1 MKWAVSSGKTEH
13 VRCVILLVITAVLW
27 SSGGL
32 LIKAIDWHP
41 LAIAGMR
48 SAIAA
53 LVIWLAFRNEKIN
66 YSAPQL
72 MGAAAYAGTVILFVS
87 ATKLTTA
94 ANAILIQYSAPVFV
108 ALLATWFLNE
118 KPRSAD
124 WLTIGVVF
132 GGLLLFFQDKMSTGG
147 LLGNLLALASG
158 FTMAVM
164 IVSMR
169 KQKDGSPFGSVL
181 LGNGATVL
189 FGLPFMLGSGP
200 DLTGWIALGFLGVF
214 QLGLSYVLYS
224 VAIKHVT
231 ALEAIIITTIEPI
244 LNPVWVFLFL
254 GEQPGPWSL
263 VGGLVI
269 LIAILARYILPS
281 LKGPADAP
289 PAL

>member
-1 MKWAVSSGKTEH
+1 MIWAVGSGKKEH
-13 VRCVILLVITAVLW
+13 IRWVVLLFITAVLW

-32 LIKAIDWHP
+32 LIKTVEWHP

-53 LVIWLAFRNEKIN
+53 LVIWLVFRKEKMT

-72 MGAAAYAGTVILFVS
+72 MGAAAYAGTVILFVC

-94 ANAILIQYSAPVFV
+94 ANAILIQYTAPVFV
-108 ALLATWFLNE
+108 ALLATWFLGE
-118 KPRSAD
+118 KPRTAD
-124 WLTIGVVF
+124 WLTISVVF
-132 GGLLLFFQDKMSTGG
+132 GGLLLFFQDKMSAGG

-181 LGNGATVL
+181 LGNGATMLV
-189 FGLPFMLGSGP
+189 GLPFMLGSGP
-200 DLTGWIALGFLGVF
+200 DLAGWIALGLLGVF

-244 LNPVWVFLFL
+244 LNPLWVFLML
-254 GEQPGPWSL
+254 GERPGPWSL
-263 VGGLVI
+263 AGGLVI
-269 LIAILARYILPS
+269 IVAILARYILPG
-281 LKGPADAP
+281 LKGSESTR
-289 PAL
+289 